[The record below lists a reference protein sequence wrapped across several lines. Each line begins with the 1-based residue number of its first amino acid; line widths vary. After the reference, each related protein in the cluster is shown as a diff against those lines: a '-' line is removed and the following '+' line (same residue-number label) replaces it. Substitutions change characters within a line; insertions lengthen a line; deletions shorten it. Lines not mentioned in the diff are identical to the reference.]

1 MELIHSNRVPNE
13 PGSTV
18 NVATCS
24 YTDLVP
30 LDDHTAGMIY
40 SDFTVKDAEGKMRK
54 SILFRTITVE

>member
-1 MELIHSNRVPNE
+1 M
-13 PGSTV
+13 

-24 YTDLVP
+24 YTDLGP